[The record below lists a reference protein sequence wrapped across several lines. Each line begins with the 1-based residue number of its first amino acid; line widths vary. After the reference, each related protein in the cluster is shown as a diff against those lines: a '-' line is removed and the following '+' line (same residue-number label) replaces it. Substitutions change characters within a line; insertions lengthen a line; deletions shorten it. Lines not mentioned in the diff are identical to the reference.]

1 MTRIQLPDCNVPLYC
16 CSAASIQCVCTK
28 THTVAMQVFPPQR
41 ADILTWWPMKS
52 KVQQPLVGFMVT
64 FDINHWCT
72 GSAVRFC
79 PQDSSDH
86 SLILL
91 TKTGLYINTSL
102 GGHLLD
108 MRLLLP
114 EGKKRSSSSNT
125 AGGLLNSV
133 PQAAKGQNLQVCF
146 FSEERE
152 KIVLTLESLLF
163 LFITGVRGPV
173 IFIGHTADILISAV
187 YFWLWCQPL
196 QFSSQ
201 NKRLWHVRMVR
212 AVFTLVR
219 VIRMGIINHWSF

>member
-1 MTRIQLPDCNVPLYC
+1 M
-16 CSAASIQCVCTK
+16 CVCTK
-28 THTVAMQVFPPQR
+28 TYTVATQVFPPQQ
-41 ADILTWWPMKS
+41 ADRLTWWPIKS

-86 SLILL
+86 SLTLL

-114 EGKKRSSSSNT
+114 EGEKRSSSSNT
-125 AGGLLNSV
+125 AGGLFNSV
-133 PQAAKGQNLQVCF
+133 LQSVSSKRAKTCKWAF

-152 KIVLTLESLLF
+152 KIVLTLESPLF

-212 AVFTLVR
+212 AVFTVPSLYPICYPKR
-219 VIRMGIINHWSF
+219 LLKCERLEWKL